1 MSTPSENDLID
12 LILPEAEIVR
22 RIIEEVQQHPR
33 IRRPLLRFLMAD
45 DFDELI
51 AAVRE
56 NSDNIRLILER
67 IGVVEQAVQRIPAI
81 EEAVQRIPVI
91 EERLASVEEAVQRI
105 PVIEERLASVEEA
118 VQRIPVIEE
127 RLTSVEEAVQ
137 RIPAIEEA
145 VQRIPAIEEAVQRI
159 PAIEEAVQRTDRVV
173 RSLQGSVGQLRGDSY
188 ELKCAEQIDAV
199 LDGHLSS
206 AVLADRERVN
216 TLLRNARRTGLI
228 SRAELQDGYNVDIIA
243 RPYDDADGTDILAVV
258 EASVTFNRQDL
269 ETVTRRAALIGRIT
283 GVVTASYLVT
293 HHDWPTDMDTTARE
307 LGVTIVQYAL
317 PQYATDT

>member
-1 MSTPSENDLID
+1 MSTPGETDLID
-12 LILPEAEIVR
+12 LIPPEAEIVR

-51 AAVRE
+51 GAVRE
-56 NSDNIRLILER
+56 NSDNTRLILER
-67 IGVVEQAVQRIPAI
+67 IGAVEQ
-81 EEAVQRIPVI
+81 AVQRIPVI
-91 EERLASVEEAVQRI
+91 EERLASVED
-105 PVIEERLASVEEA
+105 
-118 VQRIPVIEE
+118 
-127 RLTSVEEAVQ
+127 AVQ

-145 VQRIPAIEEAVQRI
+145 VQRIPAIEEAI
-159 PAIEEAVQRTDRVV
+159 QRTDRIV

-188 ELKCAEQIDAV
+188 ELRCAEQIDAV

-228 SRAELQDGYNVDIIA
+228 SREELQDGYNVDIMA
-243 RPYDDADGTDILAVV
+243 RPYDDAAETDILAVV
-258 EASVTFNRQDL
+258 EASITFNRQDL

-283 GVVTASYLVT
+283 GVVTTAYLVT
-293 HHDWPTDMDTTARE
+293 HHDWPTDMDTIARE
-307 LGVTIVQYAL
+307 LGVTIVQYQL

>member
-12 LILPEAEIVR
+12 LIPPEAEIVR

-81 EEAVQRIPVI
+81 EEAVQRIPAI
-91 EERLASVEEAVQRI
+91 EEAVQRI

-145 VQRIPAIEEAVQRI
+145 VQR
-159 PAIEEAVQRTDRVV
+159 TDRVV

-199 LDGHLSS
+199 LDGLLSS

-228 SRAELQDGYNVDIIA
+228 SREELQDGYNVDIIA
-243 RPYDDADGTDILAVV
+243 HPYDDADETDILAVV
-258 EASVTFNRQDL
+258 EASITFNRQDL

-307 LGVTIVQYAL
+307 LGVTIVQYKL

>member
-1 MSTPSENDLID
+1 MTTPSESDLID
-12 LILPEAEIVR
+12 LIPPEAEIVR
-22 RIIEEVQQHPR
+22 RIVEEVQQHPR

-81 EEAVQRIPVI
+81 EEAVQRIPAI
-91 EERLASVEEAVQRI
+91 EEAVQRI

-127 RLTSVEEAVQ
+127 RLTSV
-137 RIPAIEEA
+137 
-145 VQRIPAIEEAVQRI
+145 
-159 PAIEEAVQRTDRVV
+159 EEAVQRTDRVV

-228 SRAELQDGYNVDIIA
+228 SREELQDGYNVDIIA
-243 RPYDDADGTDILAVV
+243 RPYDDADETDILAVV
-258 EASVTFNRQDL
+258 EASITFNRQDL

-283 GVVTASYLVT
+283 GVVTAGYLVT
-293 HHDWPTDMDTTARE
+293 HHDWPADMDTTARE

>member
-1 MSTPSENDLID
+1 MSTPGETDLID
-12 LILPEAEIVR
+12 LIPPEAEIVR

-51 AAVRE
+51 GAVRE
-56 NSDNIRLILER
+56 NSDNTRLILER
-67 IGVVEQAVQRIPAI
+67 IGVVEQAVLSIPVIEERLASVEDAVQRIPAI
-81 EEAVQRIPVI
+81 EEAVQRIPAI
-91 EERLASVEEAVQRI
+91 ED
-105 PVIEERLASVEEA
+105 
-118 VQRIPVIEE
+118 
-127 RLTSVEEAVQ
+127 AVQ

-145 VQRIPAIEEAVQRI
+145 VQRIPAIEEAI
-159 PAIEEAVQRTDRVV
+159 QRTDRMV

-228 SRAELQDGYNVDIIA
+228 SREELQDGYNVDIMA
-243 RPYDDADGTDILAVV
+243 RPYDDAAETDILAVV
-258 EASVTFNRQDL
+258 EASITFNRQDL

-283 GVVTASYLVT
+283 GVVTAAYLVT
-293 HHDWPTDMDTTARE
+293 HHDWPTDMDTIARE
-307 LGVTIVQYAL
+307 LGVTIVQYQL

>member
-1 MSTPSENDLID
+1 MSTPGENDLID
-12 LILPEAEIVR
+12 LIPPEAEIVR

-51 AAVRE
+51 GAVRE
-56 NSDNIRLILER
+56 NSDNTRLILER
-67 IGVVEQAVQRIPAI
+67 IGVVEQAVQRIP
-81 EEAVQRIPVI
+81 VI
-91 EERLASVEEAVQRI
+91 EEH
-105 PVIEERLASVEEA
+105 LASVEEA

-145 VQRIPAIEEAVQRI
+145 VQR
-159 PAIEEAVQRTDRVV
+159 TDRMV

-199 LDGHLSS
+199 LDGRLSS

-228 SRAELQDGYNVDIIA
+228 SREELQDGYNVDIIA
-243 RPYDDADGTDILAVV
+243 RPYDDADETDILAVV
-258 EASVTFNRQDL
+258 EASITFNRQDL

-283 GVVTASYLVT
+283 GVITAAYLVT

-307 LGVTIVQYAL
+307 LGVTIVQYQL
-317 PQYATDT
+317 PQYATDA

>member
-12 LILPEAEIVR
+12 LIPPEAEIVR

-81 EEAVQRIPVI
+81 EEAVQRIPAI
-91 EERLASVEEAVQRI
+91 EEAVQRI

-127 RLTSVEEAVQ
+127 RLASV
-137 RIPAIEEA
+137 
-145 VQRIPAIEEAVQRI
+145 EEAVQRI

-206 AVLADRERVN
+206 AVLTDRERVN

-228 SRAELQDGYNVDIIA
+228 SREELQDGYNVDIIA
-243 RPYDDADGTDILAVV
+243 HPYDDVDETDILAVV
-258 EASVTFNRQDL
+258 EASITFNRQDL

-283 GVVTASYLVT
+283 GVVTAPYLVT

-307 LGVTIVQYAL
+307 LGVTIVQYKL
-317 PQYATDT
+317 TQYATDT